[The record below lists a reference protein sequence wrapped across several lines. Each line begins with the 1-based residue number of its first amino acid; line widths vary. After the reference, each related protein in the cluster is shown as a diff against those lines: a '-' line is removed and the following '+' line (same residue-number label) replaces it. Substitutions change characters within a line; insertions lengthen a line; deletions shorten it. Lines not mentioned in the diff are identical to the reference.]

1 MKRKTDLILGIAARI
16 TPIYLTYIYIYAAIY
31 SFNRKINNLLSIY
44 INKLLLLEIKCKIM
58 AQLQVL
64 CRPRLRFKF
73 FIFFLC
79 MCCVWMKRQL
89 KHFESKYRNR
99 NDVLIFESGS
109 LGLKYLDQELKL
121 IHERFVLM
129 AIKIL
134 EKKIL
139 WNRICN
145 KK

>member
-1 MKRKTDLILGIAARI
+1 
-16 TPIYLTYIYIYAAIY
+16 
-31 SFNRKINNLLSIY
+31 
-44 INKLLLLEIKCKIM
+44 M

-73 FIFFLC
+73 FNFFLC

-109 LGLKYLDQELKL
+109 LGLKCLDQELKL
-121 IHERFVLM
+121 IIHERFVLM
-129 AIKIL
+129 AINIL
-134 EKKIL
+134 KKKFCGIGFVIRKKIIIEYL
-139 WNRICN
+139 YVSHILLTSAISKRGISLL
-145 KK
+145 